1 MGEYDNTTY
10 IGYLK
15 RKNGGIKIVGGKE
28 DNLILKNRD
37 YILNELIGGLKEK
50 KINISRIPDYFSA
63 LEGKYIRN
71 VMQGSENKEAVEA
84 RRRIKKIT
92 EKTIK
97 GGFNLYGDKIKNILE
112 ENAPILYK
120 KFERQ
125 FVSIKK

>member
-50 KINISRIPDYFSA
+50 NINISRIPDYFSA

-112 ENAPILYK
+112 ENAPILYR

-125 FVSIKK
+125 FVSIKN